1 MMCLASLA
9 SFFRKQFPSPPAAG
23 YVLVG
28 LAGAL
33 LSAGPTAQASQTNT
47 PSALS
52 LDAHKTTSRTKLE
65 YGTVLYEFYRGDFFA
80 ALVNHE
86 YISAHQ
92 NIRALSND
100 GQILKGGMTLSY
112 GMPIYSEALFSGLL
126 NSSESEKTRNAAWYY
141 LSKLYYTKFDLERAR
156 VNLQR
161 IQGELPNDIHI
172 DYHYLATLLSSD
184 GQHSLESWNA
194 IEKIKED
201 LPEYPYFLFNRAVTQ
216 LRNEQ
221 PLEAIRNLEEVV
233 GYAYLG
239 EEYEVLADRARHG
252 LALISTREGRLLEAW
267 QYLSTVRTTGLYSNR
282 ALLSYAWAAIKLKQ
296 YTTAVPA
303 LEILDSRSIAI
314 PEVQEAKVLLA
325 YLYEQQGL
333 VRKALKQNIIAE
345 KAFTKGLEQL
355 QQARALIASQ
365 EVPREFVTNLETL
378 VRQTDWYSKNPEVDY
393 DLLTPF
399 LIDLLASNHFVETL
413 KELAD
418 LYSMEDNLNYWLA
431 QTEQHEIILL
441 EGSQKSFDDQ
451 AEKTLQ
457 ESQRLTNELT
467 AQRSEL
473 RLVALTLEPEERDR
487 FNALLDSVEGEIARL
502 NTKMNVLQAV
512 QDPYIQPPEYAGFMA
527 EKHQQIDNK
536 LIVTRTYI
544 LELEKVM
551 RKLVRLELDKHES
564 RMSYYAA
571 QSKLAKA
578 RLYDL
583 TLTTLGK
590 AKQRAEEA
598 ESSEQPN
605 NDEGRQ

>member
-1 MMCLASLA
+1 MMCLAPFLLKIKKIPLRTL
-9 SFFRKQFPSPPAAG
+9 F
-23 YVLVG
+23 VG
-28 LAGAL
+28 LVIAIGFAL
-33 LSAGPTAQASQTNT
+33 PAQAEINQS
-47 PSALS
+47 PSHLS
-52 LDAHKTTSRTKLE
+52 LEAHKTKSRTRLE

-86 YISAHQ
+86 YISEHQ
-92 NIRALSND
+92 NTSALNND

-112 GMPIYSEALFSGLL
+112 GMPNYSEALFSGLL
-126 NSSESEKTRNAAWYY
+126 DSSHSETTRNAAWYY

-156 VNLQR
+156 INLQR
-161 IQGELPNDIHI
+161 IQGDLPRDIHI

-184 GQHSLESWNA
+184 GEHQKESWSA

-216 LRNEQ
+216 LKRGQET
-221 PLEAIRNLEEVV
+221 EAIAHLESVV
-233 GYAYLG
+233 DYAYLG

-252 LALISTREGRLLEAW
+252 LALIATSSGKLLDAW

-282 ALLSYAWAAIKLKQ
+282 ALLSYAWAAINLKQ

-333 VRKALKQNIIAE
+333 VRKALKQNITAE
-345 KAFTKGLEQL
+345 KAFAQGLQQL
-355 QQARALIASQ
+355 KQARALIASQ
-365 EVPREFVTNLETL
+365 EVPREFVINLETL

-393 DLLTPF
+393 SLLTPF

-418 LYSMEDNLNYWLA
+418 LYSMEDNLTYWEM
-431 QTEQHEIILL
+431 QTEQHDIILR
-441 EGSQKSFDDQ
+441 EGGQKSFDEQ
-451 AEKTLQ
+451 AEKTLA
-457 ESQRLTNELT
+457 ESQRLTDELT
-467 AQRSEL
+467 NKRSEL
-473 RLVALTLEPEERDR
+473 RLMALTLEPEERDR
-487 FNALLDSVEGEIARL
+487 FNALLDSVENEIGRL
-502 NTKMNVLQAV
+502 NAKMKVLQAV
-512 QDPYIQPPEYAGFMA
+512 EQPYVQPPEYAGYMA
-527 EKHQQIDNK
+527 EKHQVIQEK
-536 LIVTRTYI
+536 LTTTRRYI
-544 LELEKVM
+544 LQLEKVM
-551 RKLVRLELDKHES
+551 RKLVQLELDKHES

-583 TLTTLGK
+583 TLTNLNRAK
-590 AKQRAEEA
+590 KRAAADESQSKSAKQEG
-598 ESSEQPN
+598 SEK
-605 NDEGRQ
+605 